1 MDDDFDD
8 EEISFD
14 MKKVKGFFKKVSGSF
29 SDDDKS
35 LDALDEKKKDKKD
48 IHEEIEKK
56 KEELRRLEAEKGEE
70 SQRESQKKEE
80 NGKKEEYKEKA
91 IKEDKR
97 EVAWKK
103 KDIINEDNKT
113 EKDDDELNIDFS
125 GIKNFFKKKAKKE
138 KSEDEEKD
146 EEFSDVTKTIKKG
159 YTYIKNKPWIIPTI
173 LIIFILLFC
182 VYFSANLRYQ
192 SAILPITDVW
202 ARDNIYN
209 GIRAQVENKVN
220 NEYPNLPDENKAKII
235 EKEFEKILSENKKEI
250 DNAIS
255 ASSNQFKS
263 RLRRDITNSKGEVIG
278 EFTYLLAIDPYY
290 WTRHARNILNNG
302 HPGDELRDGKPFD
315 NHMFAP
321 LGRFIVPDMLHAYLS
336 AYLFKVF
343 QFFNRDLD
351 LMSFIFL
358 MPILISALAVIP
370 GFFITRRLAGNY
382 GGFAAGFLIAVHAA
396 FLNRTMGGF
405 SDTDAYSVTLP
416 LYTAWFFLIAFE
428 EKDLKKKIIYSALS
442 GILIGLLGFAWTG
455 GWWYMFYL
463 IIISTIIYA
472 IGYLAVYLILNYKKG
487 IKINQIV
494 KLKFIKYNFIILI
507 VFIMFSGIFITM
519 FLGFNEFYTVVE
531 KPMGFVTLKQIG
543 ATSVWPNVFTTVAEQ
558 NESSFPELIG
568 NIGGTFLFFLS
579 LLGILFVF
587 IKGIIFLIKDK
598 EGGLIYIK
606 YSILL
611 VLWFAATVYSG
622 IKGIRFILLFVPAFS
637 IAVGLALGIIYQY
650 AVKIISNELKINK
663 LITQVV
669 IIALLSLILIKPLQS
684 AQSTAYQDIP
694 SMTDEW
700 WSSLEKIRLESSEN
714 AIITSW
720 WDFGHWFKYI
730 ADRPVTF
737 DGTSQ
742 DSPMAHWVGYSLLTS
757 DEDISVG
764 ILRMLDCGSNNAF
777 DELDKVIN
785 ETYKSV
791 DTIYEIIVLEKEEAR
806 EVLKEYGLNEEQ
818 AENVLKNTHCEPPEA
833 YFITSS
839 DMIGKSG
846 VWGHFG
852 IWNFRRSTMYNKIKD
867 NNLNMDKGVKYL
879 KDEFNMTDDEAQA
892 IYLEIQ
898 SLGTGRDANDWTAP
912 WPSYA
917 SGIDPCTPEDEGIYI
932 CSLFGG
938 GAGLFN
944 STSMELVFS
953 SAQGIDKPKKLV
965 ILNETGIITKEY
977 ENGGDFGVLM
987 IPTEDGFSRL
997 ITNVEQT
1004 DSIFTQ
1010 LYFLDGHGT
1019 KHFKKFSEE
1028 NSVLGQRIV
1037 VWKVDWEGKQENVY
1051 PFFQQDV
1058 TIEEISEEEYN
1069 ATEIDNVENIE
1080 IDTINKSEI
1089 VMINESDVIGGEFNT
1104 TEA

>member
-14 MKKVKGFFKKVSGSF
+14 IKKVKGFFKKVGKSF

-35 LDALDEKKKDKKD
+35 LDEKKKDKKD
-48 IHEEIEKK
+48 IHEEIERK
-56 KEELRRLEAEKGEE
+56 KEELRRLEAENISEKAEE
-70 SQRESQKKEE
+70 PGY
-80 NGKKEEYKEKA
+80 NKEKRQTEEA
-91 IKEDKR
+91 EKKMQIIKE
-97 EVAWKK
+97 K
-103 KDIINEDNKT
+103 KDFVEDNEKA
-113 EKDDDELNIDFS
+113 EKDEDFNIDFS
-125 GIKNFFKKKAKKE
+125 GIKNIFKKGNKKE
-138 KSEDEEKD
+138 ESKDEEKD
-146 EEFSDVTKTIKKG
+146 EEFSDVTKSIKKG
-159 YTYIKNKPWIIPTI
+159 YGYIKNKPWIIPTI
-173 LIIFILLFC
+173 LIIFSLLFC

-235 EKEFEKILSENKKEI
+235 EKEFEKILSENKKEV

-290 WTRHARNILNNG
+290 WTRHARNIINNG

-321 LGRFIVPDMLHAYLS
+321 LGRFIVPDMFHAYLS
-336 AYLFKVF
+336 AYLFKAF

-358 MPILISALAVIP
+358 IPILISALAVIP

-382 GGFAAGFLIAVHAA
+382 GGFVAGFLIAIHSA
-396 FLNRTMGGF
+396 FINRTMGGF
-405 SDTDAYSVTLP
+405 SDTDAYNVTLP
-416 LYTAWFFLIAFE
+416 LYIAWFFLIAFE

-442 GILIGLLGFAWTG
+442 GFLVGLLGFAWAG
-455 GWWYMFYL
+455 GWWYIFYL
-463 IIISTIIYA
+463 VIISTIIY
-472 IGYLAVYLILNYKKG
+472 IVGYLAVYLMLNYKKG
-487 IKINQIV
+487 IKINQIF
-494 KLKFIKYNFIILI
+494 KLKFVKNNIIIIIMFIL
-507 VFIMFSGIFITM
+507 FSGIFITM

-558 NESSFPELIG
+558 NESSFPEVIG
-568 NIGGTFLFFLS
+568 NIGGAFLFYLS
-579 LLGILFVF
+579 VLGIVLVF
-587 IKGIIFLIKDK
+587 IKGVIALIKEKD
-598 EGGLIYIK
+598 GGLTYIK

-650 AVKIISNELKINK
+650 VVKIISKELKINK
-663 LITQVV
+663 LITQIV
-669 IIALLSLILIKPLQS
+669 IIVLLSIILIKPLQ
-684 AQSTAYQDIP
+684 AGQSTAYQEIP
-694 SMTDEW
+694 SMTDAW
-700 WSSLEKIRLESSEN
+700 WSSLEKIRLESENN

-742 DSPMAHWVGYSLLTS
+742 DSPMAHWVGNSLLTS
-757 DEDISVG
+757 DEDVSVG
-764 ILRMLDCGSNNAF
+764 LLRMLDCGSNNAF
-777 DELDKVIN
+777 DELDKIIN

-791 DTIYEIIVLEKEEAR
+791 DIIYEIIVLEKEDAR
-806 EVLKEYGLNEEQ
+806 RILKGYGLNEEQ
-818 AENVLKNTHCEPPEA
+818 AENVLEYTHCEPPEA

-852 IWNFRRSTMYNKIKD
+852 IWNFRRSTMYNTIKD
-867 NNLNMDKGVKYL
+867 NNLDMDKGVKYL

-917 SGIDPCTPEDEGIYI
+917 SGIDPCTPGEDGMYI

-953 SAQGIDKPKKLV
+953 SAQGIEKPKRLV
-965 ILNETGIITKEY
+965 ILNETGIITKDY

-987 IPTEDGFSRL
+987 IPTEDGYSRL

-1019 KHFKKFSEE
+1019 KHFEKFSEE

-1051 PFFQQDV
+1051 PFFQQTV

-1069 ATEIDNVENIE
+1069 ATRIDNVENIE
-1080 IDTINKSEI
+1080 IEIINSSED
-1089 VMINESDVIGGEFNT
+1089 VMINESDMIGGEFNT